1 VAHLHH
7 QICSRRLMDHLAVLH
22 GRCSAALSGMMPPLD
37 VRVTAASPD
46 CWILIYDKMLVL
58 EYVT

>member
-1 VAHLHH
+1 
-7 QICSRRLMDHLAVLH
+7 MDHLAVLH
-22 GRCSAALSGMMPPLD
+22 GRRSAALSGMMPPLD